1 MSFQL
6 ALWTANLYIIQKHSL
21 TRELLVYRIDQWW
34 CKKHG
39 NKSDRN
45 FTGNLK

>member
-1 MSFQL
+1 MYHCTHFRMQID
-6 ALWTANLYIIQKHSL
+6 TNERVVGI
-21 TRELLVYRIDQWW
+21 YRIDQWW

-45 FTGNLK
+45 FTLEN